1 MPVYEFE
8 CKSDT
13 CSTVYE
19 VWRSIDHRSSD
30 TQCPECGCD
39 GKRLFSPPMMLSTS
53 IRLKTEDTSPKV
65 VRREVQKPGNKPRL
79 RSSDSRPWMLNRG
92 C

>member
-39 GKRLFSPPMMLSTS
+39 GKRLFSPPMMLSTT
-53 IRLKTEDTSPKV
+53 IRLKTEDKNPKV
-65 VRREVQKPGNKPRL
+65 VRRKVQEPGNKPRL